1 MLLATLKD
9 TQKCC
14 ISISVIF
21 IYISSYIFQF
31 HKKLWNNAI
40 LNQNQLKVFPKK
52 SIIKIAVKDLW
63 FFFQLNPEFGFL
75 FYLIEFYWDF
85 HFVSTRFEYLP
96 VVGAIVVTAKL
107 KIKKNKLWLKC
118 STLSCLS
125 RDLKRVA
132 FYDYYNKNATQT
144 FPNLLRFKQFYRKIR
159 INKWELFV
167 PGV

>member
-1 MLLATLKD
+1 MIFFS
-9 TQKCC
+9 TQSRICF
-14 ISISVIF
+14 S
-21 IYISSYIFQF
+21 
-31 HKKLWNNAI
+31 
-40 LNQNQLKVFPKK
+40 
-52 SIIKIAVKDLW
+52 
-63 FFFQLNPEFGFL
+63 FL
-75 FYLIEFYWDF
+75 FDWILLRFDADF